1 MSFTSHL
8 GVFSL
13 VGAHRSTTGLRT
25 MGPGITYSWS
35 IFPGI
40 KEEWNESSGRR
51 RGGHFGGRKGKGREE
66 TGAAKKNGEREKERE
81 KERRRKSGWR
91 GRRRGRRRARAPHH
105 GGKHSGY
112 RDCAAAT
119 LSIIHLAPGPMY
131 ADHYPIPEAGATGN
145 SCSHANSPVRGR
157 SATCCLLFLS
167 LSFFLYA
174 ASRFHF
180 SFLVFFTFFF
190 FFLFPFWKRRRG
202 KRKAR
207 LVTNKA

>member
-1 MSFTSHL
+1 M
-8 GVFSL
+8 
-13 VGAHRSTTGLRT
+13 
-25 MGPGITYSWS
+25 
-35 IFPGI
+35 
-40 KEEWNESSGRR
+40 E
-51 RGGHFGGRKGKGREE
+51 GGEGKGRNRCCEE
-66 TGAAKKNGEREKERE
+66 ERRKRKREREK
-81 KERRRKSGWR
+81 KKSGWR

-167 LSFFLYA
+167 LFLSFSMRHLV
-174 ASRFHF
+174 SISPSF
-180 SFLVFFTFFF
+180 SFA
-190 FFLFPFWKRRRG
+190 FLLSLSILETEEREEKGP
-202 KRKAR
+202 AR
-207 LVTNKA
+207 NE

>member
-1 MSFTSHL
+1 M
-8 GVFSL
+8 
-13 VGAHRSTTGLRT
+13 
-25 MGPGITYSWS
+25 
-35 IFPGI
+35 
-40 KEEWNESSGRR
+40 E
-51 RGGHFGGRKGKGREE
+51 GGEGKGRNRCCEE
-66 TGAAKKNGEREKERE
+66 ERRKRKREREK
-81 KERRRKSGWR
+81 KKSGWR

-167 LSFFLYA
+167 LSFFL
-174 ASRFHF
+174 SLCGI
-180 SFLVFFTFFF
+180 SFPFLLPFLLRF

-207 LVTNKA
+207 PVTNKA

>member
-51 RGGHFGGRKGKGREE
+51 RGGHFGGREGKGREE

-91 GRRRGRRRARAPHH
+91 GRRRGARAPHH

-167 LSFFLYA
+167 LFLSFSMRHLVSISPSLSFLL
-174 ASRFHF
+174 SSSSFSFHF
-180 SFLVFFTFFF
+180 GNGGEGRERPGS
-190 FFLFPFWKRRRG
+190 
-202 KRKAR
+202 
-207 LVTNKA
+207 

>member
-51 RGGHFGGRKGKGREE
+51 RGGHFGGREGKGREE

-81 KERRRKSGWR
+81 KERRRKSGW
-91 GRRRGRRRARAPHH
+91 RGRRRARAPHH

-167 LSFFLYA
+167 LFLSFSMRHLVSISPSLSFLL
-174 ASRFHF
+174 SSSSFSFHF
-180 SFLVFFTFFF
+180 GNGGEGRERPGS
-190 FFLFPFWKRRRG
+190 
-202 KRKAR
+202 
-207 LVTNKA
+207 

>member
-1 MSFTSHL
+1 M
-8 GVFSL
+8 
-13 VGAHRSTTGLRT
+13 
-25 MGPGITYSWS
+25 
-35 IFPGI
+35 
-40 KEEWNESSGRR
+40 E
-51 RGGHFGGRKGKGREE
+51 GGEGKGRNRCCEE
-66 TGAAKKNGEREKERE
+66 ERRKRKREREK
-81 KERRRKSGWR
+81 KKSGWR

-167 LSFFLYA
+167 LFLSFSMRHLVSISPSLSFLL
-174 ASRFHF
+174 SSSSFSFHF
-180 SFLVFFTFFF
+180 GNGGEGRER
-190 FFLFPFWKRRRG
+190 PG
-202 KRKAR
+202 P
-207 LVTNKA
+207 